1 MFARALLIAAVAP
14 CSAFTIVSGLRGG
27 ATRAAPTMAEIGDT
41 GVAFEAVARVSTLL
55 SAPSSARVHTH
66 HAASPRVVQE
76 WRCKYSPGESGGP
89 GDSASLKAC
98 NDLLTEYL
106 PKLKELP
113 GAEVTRQVC
122 GGCMDF
128 KVSITQPLAEH
139 GAWAEADYNPLCASL
154 AGGSALREPCNT
166 PIANITRTTH
176 ARTPTYARTRGTCS
190 PSARTHTRTSPR
202 TNARAAHAHARS
214 EEEFMTKLKA
224 VDGTSLHETQEIT
237 FVKM

>member
-41 GVAFEAVARVSTLL
+41 GVAFEAVAR
-55 SAPSSARVHTH
+55 
-66 HAASPRVVQE
+66 E

-139 GAWAEADYNPLCASL
+139 GAWAEADYNPL
-154 AGGSALREPCNT
+154 
-166 PIANITRTTH
+166 
-176 ARTPTYARTRGTCS
+176 
-190 PSARTHTRTSPR
+190 
-202 TNARAAHAHARS
+202 